1 MVTDNGKPAQ
11 SLLKNFTVFLNDMN
25 DPPRAITLS
34 NYTVLENQ
42 SIGILVGKFSATDE
56 DAGQILTF
64 TLICGDTKAFYID
77 GQADLK
83 IKQNI
88 SDYESKDK
96 YNLLVRVSDN
106 AATPIQV

>member
-1 MVTDNGKPAQ
+1 MVTDNGNPAQ

-42 SIGILVGKFSATDE
+42 PIGTLVGKFSATDE